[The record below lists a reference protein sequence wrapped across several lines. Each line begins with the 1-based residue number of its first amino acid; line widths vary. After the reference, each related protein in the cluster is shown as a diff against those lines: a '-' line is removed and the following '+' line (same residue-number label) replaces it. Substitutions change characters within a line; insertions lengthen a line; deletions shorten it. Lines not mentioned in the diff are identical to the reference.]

1 MMQYIEAMIRR
12 LEDDLGNFVQFIN
25 IFGVAQINLRKRM
38 NTRKII
44 RFSTV
49 ILSLFLNILLVSN
62 NWAQAPPLKYIEA
75 KCTVGNINTILSI
88 SCSDFDSAFT
98 STEVKEKRIISGD
111 ILEAFGRALQSVK
124 YQKGEPQID
133 VRSKFYF
140 YFIDDDKAPIVI
152 CADKFFDLEMNGRR
166 IRSSKR
172 LIYLLR
178 KVQDLTVL

>member
-1 MMQYIEAMIRR
+1 M
-12 LEDDLGNFVQFIN
+12 
-25 IFGVAQINLRKRM
+25 
-38 NTRKII
+38 
-44 RFSTV
+44 

-62 NWAQAPPLKYIEA
+62 NWAQSPPLKYIEA

-140 YFIDDDKAPIVI
+140 YFIDDDKAPIII

-172 LIYLLR
+172 VIYLLR
-178 KVQDLTVL
+178 KVQDLTAL